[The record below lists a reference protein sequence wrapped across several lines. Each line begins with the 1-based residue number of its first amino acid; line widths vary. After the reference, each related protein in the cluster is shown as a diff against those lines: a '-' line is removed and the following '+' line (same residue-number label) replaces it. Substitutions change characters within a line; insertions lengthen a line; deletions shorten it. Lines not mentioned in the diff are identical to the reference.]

1 MKRSRWV
8 VVLSVLFALVTAGA
22 AAVAADKK
30 KAKEGDKPS
39 AAPPGVTLN
48 ACGCYP
54 KGNGCVCTNKKAKCE
69 CPGECEPAGCDEK
82 RNKEAEKEYSDAV
95 KKAQDEEKARDAA
108 EKKKVQDEERKRKEA
123 EAAERKRIDD
133 EAAAA
138 AETPPSGDDAE
149 KTDSKPKKPA
159 PKKK

>member
-1 MKRSRWV
+1 MNRSRRV

-30 KAKEGDKPS
+30 KGKEADKPS

-95 KKAQDEEKARDAA
+95 KKAQDDEKRRDEA
-108 EKKKVQDEERKRKEA
+108 EKKKAADEEKKRKEA
-123 EAAERKRIDD
+123 EAAEVRRLNE
-133 EAAAA
+133 EAAAG
-138 AETPPSGDDAE
+138 AETPPAEDEGE